1 MSRKVESVDMLLLG
15 EKSTLIKE
23 PSEPTTSPCF
33 DIVSVAMT
41 KKSSVS
47 TVIRSFAMTKREFS
61 QEDKATID
69 AIFSYALSIV
79 LVSVVD
85 RPLADVRKFND
96 MIPKPDF
103 ILAPFVYFFFDLD
116 LISAKFVN
124 FTEIMKRNSSEL
136 AKETA
141 FALPALN
148 YKFCDAPV
156 AISFPEQT

>member
-47 TVIRSFAMTKREFS
+47 TVIRGFAMTKRESS

-69 AIFSYALSIV
+69 AIL
-79 LVSVVD
+79 LTRVSVVD
-85 RPLADVRKFND
+85 RSLADVRKFND

-103 ILAPFVYFFFDLD
+103 
-116 LISAKFVN
+116 K
-124 FTEIMKRNSSEL
+124 IMKRNSSEL
-136 AKETA
+136 SKETT
-141 FALPALN
+141 FILPALN
-148 YKFCDAPV
+148 YRFCDAPV
-156 AISFPEQT
+156 AISFTEQT

>member
-47 TVIRSFAMTKREFS
+47 TVTCKVIRSFAMTKREFS

-69 AIFSYALSIV
+69 AIL
-79 LVSVVD
+79 LTRVSVVD

-103 ILAPFVYFFFDLD
+103 
-116 LISAKFVN
+116 SN
-124 FTEIMKRNSSEL
+124 FQIMKRNSSEL

>member
-47 TVIRSFAMTKREFS
+47 TVTCKVIRGFAMTKREFS

-69 AIFSYALSIV
+69 AIVNQSSYALSIV

-103 ILAPFVYFFFDLD
+103 
-116 LISAKFVN
+116 SN
-124 FTEIMKRNSSEL
+124 FQVSSH
-136 AKETA
+136 
-141 FALPALN
+141 FQ
-148 YKFCDAPV
+148 F
-156 AISFPEQT
+156 